1 MKPEQIAEI
10 GVSGKGY
17 WLFDR
22 NDKTIKKG
30 EGVRAGR
37 THEKMVVATRDYWK
51 DEFII
56 PENWAI
62 YKWIPYH
69 RS

>member
-1 MKPEQIAEI
+1 MTPEQIAEI

-22 NDKTIKKG
+22 NSDIIKRGEAIAPKG
-30 EGVRAGR
+30 KPMPMRF
-37 THEKMVVATRDYWK
+37 K
-51 DEFII
+51 DELRFYRVAG
-56 PENWAI
+56 PWAI

>member
-1 MKPEQIAEI
+1 MTQEELANI

-22 NDKTIKKG
+22 NGAGVKKG
-30 EGVRAGR
+30 EAIRSLC
-37 THEKMVVATRDYWK
+37 HNFLVVAKKDYS
-51 DEFII
+51 DEELMLME
-56 PENWAI
+56 PWAI
-62 YKWIPYH
+62 YKWIPAD

>member
-1 MKPEQIAEI
+1 MTPEQIANI

-22 NDKTIKKG
+22 NDYNLNKNEAIRASLTNTKMLRATITYTAQHLG
-30 EGVRAGR
+30 LTE
-37 THEKMVVATRDYWK
+37 
-51 DEFII
+51 
-56 PENWAI
+56 PWAI

>member
-1 MKPEQIAEI
+1 MTHEQIAEI

-22 NDKTIKKG
+22 NSTRAVET
-30 EGVRAGR
+30 EGAMDIYG
-37 THEKMVVATRDYWK
+37 KMFRLLYGMDDA
-51 DEFII
+51 
-56 PENWAI
+56 PQPWAI

>member
-1 MKPEQIAEI
+1 MTQEQIANI

-22 NDKTIKKG
+22 NDTNLKPND
-30 EGVRAGR
+30 GVLD
-37 THEKMVVATRDYWK
+37 DYGVIFTNLGLY
-51 DEFII
+51 EVGVTL
-56 PENWAI
+56 AI